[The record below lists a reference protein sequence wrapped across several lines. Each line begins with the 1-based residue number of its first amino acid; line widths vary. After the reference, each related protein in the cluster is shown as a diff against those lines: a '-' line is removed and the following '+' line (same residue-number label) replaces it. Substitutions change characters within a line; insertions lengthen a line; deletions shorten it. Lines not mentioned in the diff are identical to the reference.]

1 MFPILRILG
10 VAFNGGDWGYAA
22 TLSSTL
28 FIITFSI
35 SAVILLISRGEKQ
48 NVRSL

>member
-1 MFPILRILG
+1 MFPILRIIG

-28 FIITFSI
+28 FILTLALST
-35 SAVILLISRGEKQ
+35 VILFISRGEKQ